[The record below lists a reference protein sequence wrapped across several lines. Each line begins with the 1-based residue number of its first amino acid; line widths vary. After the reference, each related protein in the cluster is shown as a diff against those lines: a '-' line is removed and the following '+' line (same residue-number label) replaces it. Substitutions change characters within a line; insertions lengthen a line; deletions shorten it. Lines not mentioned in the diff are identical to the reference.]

1 MKTFSPDPG
10 GSPSARRTP
19 RAVQRVLSILLVLVL
34 MATTLNSATAAS
46 DFLVLMM
53 SRAPDDTEG
62 NSQSDYASIAFGADS
77 MTEPFPPM
85 VFSSLSTNLLDTSQP
100 ETQGITEE
108 NTQQYDVFLH
118 DEISGETRLLSRTRR
133 ANGVDG
139 ESVLVSVGVADRNL
153 AVFQSSSTNLMSAA
167 DTNGKTDIYMID
179 MNDPDNEPVLVSA
192 RTGEAVGGNNHSGNT
207 LDNGLTWKMVDGVYT
222 QIADWHK
229 PAFVYRGFVGLEPR
243 TLVLFESR
251 ATNLTGAAMNGKSQ
265 IYRRDVYQQ
274 ITIHVSKNQDGAPA
288 NDDVWQPTASTISTE
303 EGKYVVFVS
312 DATNLID
319 MDGDGDI
326 DATDCLNMAD
336 INGDGVP
343 DDSDLTNPTDVNGDG
358 KVDAKDDTKQASNI
372 YMLNTHTNEVT
383 LISRQWNCDGETCT
397 PGEQANGPSSYPS
410 FSQDGRYITFQSS
423 ASNLVEGDN
432 NGDKNYTDIFL
443 YDTEN
448 NDQRLRIISVSSNI
462 PSEIEGQPD
471 EPGVQANLPS
481 YSPVVVSNGGDSAQ
495 IAVFT
500 SYADN
505 LIDGDTNTYCNYN
518 IEGTYT
524 QNCPDIYVHDFNRG
538 QTWRVSLAADGQE
551 GQGSAGWPT
560 LSGNGRFVYFTS
572 IARLLGD
579 GEYIGRRQVYLRDQ
593 GNPPGNPNLQPTS
606 YTFPYVEAGGTAEN
620 PTRRFRISALAYIT
634 VLNVRM
640 EEGTSFVLVED
651 GCSDGGV
658 GRVLNDG
665 DECTFVVEFTPHSVG
680 RVSDRVLIDLHDTN
694 PGMRDRTIAAKVT
707 GSSTFV
713 NYVPLISAAPFEM
726 GE

>member
-1 MKTFSPDPG
+1 MKTLSPNPG
-10 GSPSARRTP
+10 GSPSTRRLTS
-19 RAVQRVLSILLVLVL
+19 AVMRTLSILLVMVL
-34 MATTLNSATAAS
+34 MSTTINSATAAS

-53 SRAPDDTEG
+53 SRSPNGTEG
-62 NSQSDYASIAFGADS
+62 NSQSDYASIAFGADN
-77 MTEPFPPM
+77 MIDPFPPM
-85 VFSSLSTNLLDTSQP
+85 VFSSLSTNLVDPSQP
-100 ETQGITEE
+100 DGEGIVEDGA
-108 NTQQYDVFLH
+108 QQYDVFLH
-118 DEISGETRLLSRTRR
+118 DEVTNETRLLSRTRR
-133 ANGVDG
+133 AGVDG
-139 ESVLVSVGVADRNL
+139 ESVLVSVGVADRHL
-153 AVFQSSSTNLMSAA
+153 AVFQSSSTNLAYLP
-167 DTNGKTDIYMID
+167 DTNGKTDIFMID
-179 MNDPDNEPVLVSA
+179 MNDPNNMPVLVSA
-192 RTGEAVGGNNHSGNT
+192 RTGEEVGGNNHSGNT
-207 LDNGLTWKMVDGVYT
+207 LDNGLTWKMVGGVYT

-229 PAFVYRGFVGLEPR
+229 PAFVYTGLVDLEPR
-243 TLVLFESR
+243 TMVLFESR
-251 ATNLTGAAMNGKSQ
+251 ATDLTPTPVNGKSQ
-265 IYRRDVYQQ
+265 IYRRDVYQS
-274 ITIHVSKNQDGAPA
+274 ITKHISKNQFGAPA
-288 NDDVWQPTASTISTE
+288 NDDVWQPAASTISNE

-319 MDGDGDI
+319 IDGDGDI
-326 DATDCLNMAD
+326 DAADCLNMAD
-336 INGDGVP
+336 VNGDGVP

-358 KVDAKDDTKQASNI
+358 KVDAKDDTKLASNI
-372 YMLNTHTNEVT
+372 YLLNTQTNEIT
-383 LISRQWNCDGETCT
+383 LISRRWNCNGVTCT
-397 PGEQANGPSSYPS
+397 PGEQANGPSTYPS
-410 FSQDGRYITFQSS
+410 FSQDGRYIAFQSS
-423 ASNLVEGDN
+423 ASNLVDGDN
-432 NGDKNYTDIFL
+432 NGYTDIFL

-448 NDQRLRIISVSSNI
+448 NDERLRIISVSSNI

-471 EPGVQANLPS
+471 LPGVQANLPS
-481 YSPVVVSNGGDSAQ
+481 YSPVVVSNGDASAQ

-606 YTFPYVEAGGTAEN
+606 YIFPYVEAGGTAEN
-620 PTRRFRISALAYIT
+620 PKRRFRISALAHIT

-651 GCSDGGV
+651 GCSDGGI

-665 DECTFVVEFTPHSVG
+665 DECTFVVEFTPHSTG

-694 PGMRDRTIAAKVT
+694 TGMRDRTITARVT
-707 GSSTFV
+707 GTSTFV
-713 NYVPLISAAPFEM
+713 NYLPLIGGAPFDP